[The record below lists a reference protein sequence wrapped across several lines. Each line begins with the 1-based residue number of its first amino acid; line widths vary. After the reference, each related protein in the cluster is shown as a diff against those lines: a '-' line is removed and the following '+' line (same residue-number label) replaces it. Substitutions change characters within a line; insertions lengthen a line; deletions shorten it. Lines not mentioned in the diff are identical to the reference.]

1 MLGRRRKPPPPP
13 LQRVPGGFAVNL
25 DTDERALLN
34 RLLSELLQL
43 LVGPSDDPVL
53 RRMFPPAYH
62 LDDDAEAEVEY
73 QRLMREELVA
83 SRLASLTTVTG
94 ALADGAVLD
103 EAGLVAFMQAINGL
117 RLVLGTLLDVDEAHD
132 LDDIDDADPMVGEHH
147 LYGYLSYLLEA
158 AVGAVSARGTP
169 ARGQGRASPPVVG
182 INPSAPPGCPQ
193 WPAARTS

>member
-158 AVGAVSARGTP
+158 AVQAFSAR
-169 ARGQGRASPPVVG
+169 
-182 INPSAPPGCPQ
+182 
-193 WPAARTS
+193 